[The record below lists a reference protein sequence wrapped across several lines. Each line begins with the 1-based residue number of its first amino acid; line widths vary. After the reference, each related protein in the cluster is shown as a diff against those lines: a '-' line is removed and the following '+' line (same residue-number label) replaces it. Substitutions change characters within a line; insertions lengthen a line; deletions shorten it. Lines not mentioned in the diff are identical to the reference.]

1 MSSLVCIGIS
11 PFLGG
16 WGGGYEPKTY
26 AYWYLAIILF
36 RKMPGMEFVLA
47 ASQSM
52 GGGGGGGGVHMPPVP
67 LGSYTYGVFTINLDS
82 IYFGSRTELQSTI
95 TFGCGFESIRTGG
108 CSHLRRILVNVD

>member
-1 MSSLVCIGIS
+1 MHRNFSLFGGV
-11 PFLGG
+11 GG
-16 WGGGYEPKTY
+16 WVRAQNICLLVLSHNTVSQDARNGVCAGGKSKY
-26 AYWYLAIILF
+26 
-36 RKMPGMEFVLA
+36 
-47 ASQSM
+47 
-52 GGGGGGGGVHMPPVP
+52 GGGGVHMPPVP